1 MTLPSNS
8 VIFINLGVVLVL
20 IISVIIGY
28 TKGFLWQLVKL
39 LGIIGLI
46 LFSWILAPGLSDLVY
61 VFPRKYAPF
70 NDTSLADIFYD
81 KINTLC
87 WFVIVLIVGLI
98 ILALIKPLFKV
109 VTEVPVIKQ
118 VNQFVGAI
126 LSLIPATI
134 AIVLTT
140 YLFNTAI
147 FTNGKDMVNN
157 SLLKYSDKLVDK
169 VVVLLNKS
177 FEENLAIQKMISD
190 PLSLK
195 EEDVK
200 SIINWLK
207 TNQLSSQEIYDFLLK
222 YGIDANVLDQLIN
235 TGE

>member
-46 LFSWILAPGLSDLVY
+46 LFSWILAPGLSDLVH

-190 PLSLK
+190 PLFLK

>member
-46 LFSWILAPGLSDLVY
+46 LFSWILAPGLSDLVH

>member
-8 VIFINLGVVLVL
+8 VIFINLCVVLLL

-46 LFSWILAPGLSDLVY
+46 LFSWILAPGLSDLVH

>member
-8 VIFINLGVVLVL
+8 VIFINIGVVLLLV
-20 IISVIIGY
+20 ISVIIGY

-39 LGIIGLI
+39 LGILGLI
-46 LFSWILAPGLSDLVY
+46 LFGWILAPGLSDLVHI
-61 VFPRKYAPF
+61 FPEKYAPF
-70 NDTSLADIFYD
+70 NDTALADIFYD

-98 ILALIKPLFKV
+98 ILAIIKPLFKV
-109 VTEVPVIKQ
+109 VTEIPVIKQ
-118 VNQFVGAI
+118 VNKFVGAI
-126 LSLIPATI
+126 LSLIPATVM
-134 AIVLTT
+134 IVLVT
-140 YLFNTAI
+140 YLLNTAI
-147 FTNGKDMVNN
+147 FTNGKDIVND
-157 SLLKYSDKLVDK
+157 SVLKYTDTVVEK

-195 EEDVK
+195 ETDVE
-200 SIINWLK
+200 SIITWLESNK
-207 TNQLSSQEIYDFLLK
+207 LSSQEIYDFLLK
-222 YGIDANVLDQLIN
+222 YGIDTDMLNKLIN